1 MKKIL
6 IALFGMAIAAVIIFL
21 MISHDRSPDIQALT
35 DAMLEKKDARLT
47 RLESVEDKVL
57 RKSLLNLVYDAMFTD
72 GMELNFRAPPRNTT
86 YTTAK
91 LARLDDYSSIDELTE
106 VFLANQIA
114 ATTYP
119 DRSCVWPREPFNYP
133 FQHRLAWT
141 AIRLDNGEI
150 TELPNHFSGSSY
162 NTEIEYSGARN
173 TFCYRDP
180 LGPDKPAP
188 VALVG
193 EFSVQLPRK
202 LIQFDFSRSDID
214 QSQSKD
220 GYTVTLVEAND
231 FSYAIEVSSPNGKS
245 PPLGSK
251 DIIGEALD
259 DTGKY
264 LSHTGT
270 RTGRPELYEASD
282 LIIDDLIDRAVEGT
296 LTETQI
302 DQRFDEMQN
311 ELNEKYG
318 NRLHKHFFFSGS
330 VKTARITLLDK
341 EAKQTPFKQHLD
353 LPIRNLARRQPTP
366 SVDLDTLERIPT
378 LSPVYDHSIQNKVE
392 LNADEMKTAI
402 DIRQNEISADLEYSA
417 QVKLYYPQVQSDRFL
432 GIFDRYQKP
441 GVHDIVFLNA
451 EGTAIN
457 LPSDDPD
464 YYRFMVSRIE
474 YNPGRFPEKPVR
486 LSATVPVV
494 TTPELTKKSH
504 DRNNLPDGVRILD
517 NMIIIDRAVFAPA
530 HNSEPSEK
538 THLFFAKSAG
548 QRYLSKV
555 TDLHFPRTEGPGVD
569 VIYYNGLPE
578 IFEVWHRGDTKTVDY
593 QVDLH
598 LKEPAARE

>member
-1 MKKIL
+1 MKKTL
-6 IALFGMAIAAVIIFL
+6 IALPGIAIAAALFFLIIPN
-21 MISHDRSPDIQALT
+21 DESPDIQALT

-47 RLESVEDKVL
+47 RLESVEDEAL
-57 RKSLLNLVYDAMFTD
+57 RKPLLNLVYDAMFTD
-72 GMELNFRAPPRNTT
+72 GMELDFQAPPRNTA

-91 LARLDDYSSIDELTE
+91 LTRLNDYSSIDELTE

-114 ATTYP
+114 ATTYR
-119 DRSCVWPREPFNYP
+119 DRSCVWPREPFTYP
-133 FQHRLAWT
+133 FHHRLTWT
-141 AIRLDNGEI
+141 AIRLDNGEA

-162 NTEIEYSGARN
+162 NAEIEYSGARN

-180 LGPDKPAP
+180 LGPDQPVP

-193 EFSVQLPRK
+193 EFSVQLPQK

-231 FSYAIEVSSPNGKS
+231 FSYAIEVSSSNGELPS
-245 PPLGSK
+245 LGSK

-259 DTGKY
+259 ETGKY
-264 LSHTGT
+264 LAHTGT
-270 RTGRPELYEASD
+270 RTGRSELYEASD
-282 LIIDDLIDRAVEGT
+282 VIVDDLIDRAVEGT
-296 LTETQI
+296 LTEAQI

-341 EAKQTPFKQHLD
+341 EAKQTPFKQRLD
-353 LPIRNLARRQPTP
+353 LPIRNLARRQPAP

-378 LSPVYDHSIQNKVE
+378 LLPVYDHSIQNKVE

-402 DIRQNEISADLEYSA
+402 DIRQNEISTDLQYSA
-417 QVKLYYPQVQSDRFL
+417 LVTLYYPRVQSDRFL

-441 GVHDIVFLNA
+441 GADDIVFLNA
-451 EGTAIN
+451 EGTAID

-474 YNPGRFPEKPVR
+474 YNPGHFPEKPVR

-494 TTPELTKKSH
+494 TTPNLTKKSH
-504 DRNNLPDGVRILD
+504 RRNNLPDGVRIVD
-517 NMIIIDRAVFAPA
+517 NMIIIDRAVFKPA
-530 HNSEPSEK
+530 SNNESSEK
-538 THLFFAKSAG
+538 THLFFAKSAD

-569 VIYYNGLPE
+569 VTYYNGLPE
-578 IFEVWHRGDTKTVDY
+578 IFEVWHRGDTKTVEY
-593 QVDLH
+593 QVDLN
-598 LKEPAARE
+598 LEEPAPRE